1 MNRSPDVVIIGS
13 GMGGATLAASLA
25 PTGAEIVILERGEQ
39 IPDDAPARDA
49 DVSTAEEDCFAPEN
63 SCEDDAEKFAEHQ
76 RKFAAAD
83 DDITDEEFNALF
95 GT

>member
-1 MNRSPDVVIIGS
+1 MA
-13 GMGGATLAASLA
+13 GGNGIFEASFDDAALA
-25 PTGAEIVILERGEQ
+25 PPRLASDGAA
-39 IPDDAPARDA
+39 DDAPARDA
-49 DVSTAEEDCFAPEN
+49 DVSAAEEDCFAPEN
-63 SCEDDAEKFAEHQ
+63 SREDDAEKFAEHQ